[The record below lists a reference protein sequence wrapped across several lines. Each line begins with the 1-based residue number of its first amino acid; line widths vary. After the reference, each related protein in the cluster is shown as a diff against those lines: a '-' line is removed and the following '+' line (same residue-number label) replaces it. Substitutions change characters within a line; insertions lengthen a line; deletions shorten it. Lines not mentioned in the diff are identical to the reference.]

1 MWKIFFSNKFIF
13 KIVNEFENIYIYSPS
28 LRQDLSEITSS
39 NYIPFNII
47 PNIFNEENIDLESDE
62 KVIDK
67 EKSDTEIETC
77 ESIEELKFPQE
88 PDDGV
93 INILDDLNEK
103 KWTTLGWKQCLNNLD
118 MITYLISYS
127 AKNSTNYPKN
137 NMSKWKYLH
146 QFQRCSKSYAR

>member
-103 KWTTLGWKQCLNNLD
+103 K
-118 MITYLISYS
+118 
-127 AKNSTNYPKN
+127 
-137 NMSKWKYLH
+137 
-146 QFQRCSKSYAR
+146 